1 MLIVATLYYSSALL
15 MIYTFH
21 PCPVVVDDR
30 EGGSIHVC
38 MILILVLVSPFV
50 Q

>member
-1 MLIVATLYYSSALL
+1 MLIATLCYASALL

-30 EGGSIHVC
+30 EGGSIHVR